1 MKSKAIKANFLCAD
15 VEFTRTMDRNVRF
28 SASKLHRNVFDS
40 MHYLGLFN
48 RDGVHKGLVI
58 CKNSCKSS
66 ATGSVNGLV
75 NNCNSAAVLIIY
87 WCAAKIMSEEQYSL
101 KLRI

>member
-1 MKSKAIKANFLCAD
+1 MKSKAIKANFVCSD

-48 RDGVHKGLVI
+48 RDGVQKGLVT
-58 CKNSCKSS
+58 CKNSCESS

-75 NNCNSAAVLIIY
+75 YNCNSATVLIIIGVLLTL
-87 WCAAKIMSEEQYSL
+87 CL
-101 KLRI
+101 KSNKT